1 MIDFGEINEANIE
14 QLKVLNTS
22 IFPVRYNPKFY
33 NDILYLPEDLNKY
46 AYYNGLMVGAICCR
60 LEPIAAPNTAVTA
73 LTTTKTEADL
83 NKYSLEKD
91 KVYIMTLGVFAAY
104 RKLGI
109 GSSLLNSIMK
119 TISTEKKYEN
129 IKEIYLHVQTNN
141 VEAIDFYTKKHDFEI
156 KEKIENYYKRI
167 SPPDC
172 FVLSK
177 KIERKDIEAEAG
189 AGRKDD

>member
-60 LEPIAAPNTAVTA
+60 LEPIAAP
-73 LTTTKTEADL
+73 TTKTEAGL
-83 NKYSLEKD
+83 NEYSLEKD

-189 AGRKDD
+189 RKDD

>member
-1 MIDFGEINEANIE
+1 MIDFGEINEANVE

-60 LEPIAAPNTAVTA
+60 LEPIAASKPAVT
-73 LTTTKTEADL
+73 T
-83 NKYSLEKD
+83 NKEVTGLDKD

-104 RKLGI
+104 RKRGI
-109 GSSLLNSIMK
+109 GSSLLNSIIK
-119 TISTEKKYEN
+119 TISSEQKYEN

-141 VEAIDFYTKKHDFEI
+141 VEAIDFYTKRHGFEVR
-156 KEKIENYYKRI
+156 EKIENYYKRI
-167 SPPDC
+167 TPPDC

-177 KIERKDIEAEAG
+177 KIKRRETTSKSNEEED
-189 AGRKDD
+189 